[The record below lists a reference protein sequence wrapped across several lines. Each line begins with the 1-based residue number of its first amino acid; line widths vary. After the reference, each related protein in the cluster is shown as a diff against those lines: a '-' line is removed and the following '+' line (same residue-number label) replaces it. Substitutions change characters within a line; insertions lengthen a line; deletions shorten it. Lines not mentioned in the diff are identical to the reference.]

1 MAFHEIGHLAAAK
14 RCGMETGGI
23 VIGGLMIFRFGAGG
37 FAASISAGFFPAA
50 SPNSAEARRHASR
63 RARLD
68 LEILHSTRM
77 GRPFGR

>member
-1 MAFHEIGHLAAAK
+1 MAFHEIGHLVAAK

-23 VIGGLMIFRFGAGG
+23 VIGG